1 MKLSELNNAVHMKC
15 PRCRK
20 ADLFYFPIL
29 KFKRMFDMKLR
40 CSCCDANF
48 MPEPGFYY
56 GSMFISYIMTSFF
69 MLGSFFILKLGFHME
84 TFSAFGVVLAIVV
97 LLYFFI
103 FRFSRSLWLSF
114 FLKYDAEAKCVGKEL

>member
-1 MKLSELNNAVHMKC
+1 MNFSVFTNAIKLKC

-20 ADLFYFPIL
+20 ADLFYYPTL
-29 KFKRMFDMKLR
+29 KFKRLFDMKLR

-56 GSMFISYIMTSFF
+56 GSMFISYLLTSFF
-69 MLGSFFILKLGFHME
+69 MLGTFFILKFAFGME
-84 TFSAFGVVLAIVV
+84 TYAAFGVVLVCVI
-97 LLYFFI
+97 LMYFFI

-114 FLKYDAEAKCVGKEL
+114 FLKYDPDAKCVDN